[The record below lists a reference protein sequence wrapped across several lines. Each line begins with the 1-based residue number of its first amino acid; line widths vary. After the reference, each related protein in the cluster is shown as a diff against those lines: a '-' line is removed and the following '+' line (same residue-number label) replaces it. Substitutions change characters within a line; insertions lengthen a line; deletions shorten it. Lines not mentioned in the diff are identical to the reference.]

1 MYDERRRSDPRQKGS
16 NVNVAQG
23 LIIANVCLVGALTL
37 IQLVV
42 SQLVVSQF
50 EFWMALISRSAPA
63 SYMIGA
69 RWRVPMAETA
79 IQFLE
84 RWRQARVYAELR
96 ALEQLD
102 ETVAECIGAA
112 AEDGISADDLERA
125 AGGSLKEYLRTAII
139 NTSE

>member
-1 MYDERRRSDPRQKGS
+1 MTTNCHLRKRPSEVDAY
-16 NVNVAQG
+16 
-23 LIIANVCLVGALTL
+23 TL
-37 IQLVV
+37 IQIVM

-50 EFWMALISRSAPA
+50 EFWMALISRSVAA
-63 SYMIGA
+63 SCMIGA
-69 RWRVPMAETA
+69 RWERTMAETA

-84 RWRQARVYAELR
+84 RWRQAHVYAELR

-112 AEDGISADDLERA
+112 AEDGFSADDLEKA

>member
-1 MYDERRRSDPRQKGS
+1 
-16 NVNVAQG
+16 
-23 LIIANVCLVGALTL
+23 
-37 IQLVV
+37 
-42 SQLVVSQF
+42 
-50 EFWMALISRSAPA
+50 
-63 SYMIGA
+63 
-69 RWRVPMAETA
+69 MAETA

-84 RWRQARVYAELR
+84 RWRQSHVYAELR

-112 AEDGISADDLERA
+112 AEDDISADDLEKA

>member
-1 MYDERRRSDPRQKGS
+1 M
-16 NVNVAQG
+16 
-23 LIIANVCLVGALTL
+23 
-37 IQLVV
+37 
-42 SQLVVSQF
+42 VVSQF
-50 EFWMALISRSAPA
+50 KFWMALISRSVAA
-63 SYMIGA
+63 SHMIGA
-69 RWRVPMAETA
+69 RWESAYDRTA

-84 RWRQARVYAELR
+84 RWRQAHVYAELR

-112 AEDGISADDLERA
+112 AEDGISADDLEKA